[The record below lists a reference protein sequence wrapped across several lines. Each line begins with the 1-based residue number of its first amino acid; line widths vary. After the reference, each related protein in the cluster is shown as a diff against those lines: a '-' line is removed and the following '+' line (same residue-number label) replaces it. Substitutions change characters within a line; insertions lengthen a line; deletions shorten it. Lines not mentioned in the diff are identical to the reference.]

1 MYSKGSE
8 REGTEGPHLDLRC
21 IKKKTHNKQPI
32 NTTAEWNPIFTNESQ
47 LCEFDSL
54 SSNIEGRRQP
64 SSLPSF
70 TSSAYP
76 PRSCAMLA
84 HSGGRSVS
92 PPCMTDL
99 WAALACLWDATVL
112 ERKKTS
118 LVCFAVTQQERVLQC
133 STKVQLDRR
142 WSYTFQSLK
151 QLADILPCQ
160 LSPVLYVCSVY
171 KNLPGGRKGGSTML
185 SHCCNLRASVRTCKM
200 HTVSSW
206 LLDHLL
212 QDSSTP
218 WINE

>member
-1 MYSKGSE
+1 MK
-8 REGTEGPHLDLRC
+8 
-21 IKKKTHNKQPI
+21 
-32 NTTAEWNPIFTNESQ
+32 
-47 LCEFDSL
+47 
-54 SSNIEGRRQP
+54 SNIHKRVSAVRVWKPLLDHRGTSAAELAAKFHFLCVPSAFMCYVSTQRRP
-64 SSLPSF
+64 IGF
-70 TSSAYP
+70 
-76 PRSCAMLA
+76 
-84 HSGGRSVS
+84 

-185 SHCCNLRASVRTCKM
+185 SHCCNLRASVRTCKT